1 VEGELI
7 YVSLITSIFM
17 LCGIYL
23 MSQNSLK
30 NFFRREDYKTARD
43 LQRKKNNLEISKM
56 RRELG
61 LTKTKAEIET
71 PAAPNMGLLQQLAP
85 FIRNMDGEQIADL
98 IAGFTGGEAAEQP
111 EGITGMLMEFANNN
125 PEMVKG
131 ILEGLSNKVSGSQGA
146 GSTPPSY

>member
-1 VEGELI
+1 
-7 YVSLITSIFM
+7 
-17 LCGIYL
+17 

-30 NFFRREDYKTARD
+30 NFFKKEEFKVHRD

-61 LTKTKAEIET
+61 LTKTKAEVET
-71 PAAPNMGLLQQLAP
+71 PAAPNIGLLQQLAP

-98 IAGFTGGEAAEQP
+98 IQGFSGGEAAEP
-111 EGITGMLMEFANNN
+111 AEGITGMLMNFANEN

-131 ILEGLSNKVSGSQGA
+131 ILEGLSNKVAGSSGA
-146 GSTPPSY
+146 GSTQNY